1 MLRWMAFLAG
11 TAVLAYLSRGALRR
25 PRSHGFPRFF
35 AFVAIL
41 ALVLR
46 NLPVWELEPFSAR
59 QLVSWALLLASIALV
74 LPALKLLRGQ
84 GRPVAD
90 RGDAALFGFEKTTA
104 LVTAG
109 LYRHIRHPMYAS
121 LLCLAWGAFLK
132 DPGLD
137 ESALLVGGASVCLL
151 FTALRDETECLA
163 YFGPAYRDY
172 MATSKRFVPFVF

>member
-1 MLRWMAFLAG
+1 MLRWVAFLAG
-11 TAVLAYLSRGALRR
+11 AVVLAYLSRGALQR

-46 NLPVWELEPFSAR
+46 NLPVWELDPFSPR
-59 QLVSWALLLASIALV
+59 QLLSWGLLVASIALV
-74 LPALKLLRGQ
+74 LPALKLLRGR

-90 RGDAALFGFEKTTA
+90 RGDAALFGFEKTTV
-104 LVTAG
+104 LVTSG
-109 LYRHIRHPMYAS
+109 LYRHLRHPMYAS

-132 DPGLD
+132 DPGLPGV
-137 ESALLVGGASVCLL
+137 LLVGTASACLL
-151 FTALRDETECLA
+151 LTALRDEAECLA
-163 YFGPAYRDY
+163 YFGPVYRDY